1 MVITKSVFPLSHL
14 EHDGEP
20 LLCPLFS
27 RQLPTVLEDDRRRV
41 ASLKRHLV
49 GTLHQRRSSPEVRI
63 IVLRRAH
70 DFLDRMLGHEIA
82 RA

>member
-1 MVITKSVFPLSHL
+1 MVITKSVFPLPL
-14 EHDGEP
+14 LGHDAEP
-20 LLCPLFS
+20 LLCLLFG
-27 RQLPTVLEDDRRRV
+27 RQLPIVLEDDRRRV

-49 GTLHQRRSSPEVRI
+49 GTLHQSRSRPEVRI

-70 DFLDRMLGHEIA
+70 DFLDWMLGHEIA

>member
-1 MVITKSVFPLSHL
+1 MVIAKSVFPLSHL
-14 EHDGEP
+14 GHDGEP
-20 LLCPLFS
+20 FHSPLFS
-27 RQLPTVLEDDRRRV
+27 RQLPIVLEDDRRRV
-41 ASLKRHLV
+41 ARFKSHLV
-49 GTLHQRRSSPEVRI
+49 GTLHQSRSSPEIRI